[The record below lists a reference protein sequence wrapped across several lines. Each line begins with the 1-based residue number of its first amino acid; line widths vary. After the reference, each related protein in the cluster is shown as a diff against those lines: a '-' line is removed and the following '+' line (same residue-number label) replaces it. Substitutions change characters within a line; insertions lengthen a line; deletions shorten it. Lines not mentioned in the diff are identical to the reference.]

1 MPPTASNL
9 VPANKVHQYKE
20 SASVGLTDHEFLRM
34 RVDESK
40 LYVAPLP
47 IMSGA
52 EDRDGELTN
61 PDGLIDVAYK
71 RSPVVYFNHLHAFS
85 PEAMPIGT
93 CETPDRKYD
102 LHRTANGWD
111 GGTLFHDKTALA
123 EQTFALVVK
132 GVIRGRSI
140 GALDL
145 DLDTYKPQVKRPV
158 MSDGRIIPGKSVAKH
173 HRQYEMVEFSWTAIP
188 ANAEIA
194 TMMKSILSQDRIEG
208 RKLDNALKYTLKHLD
223 LSNPRAGVCS
233 AEKGNQVAY
242 SRKFSQVFG
251 KGLSMNTP
259 VSIQFD
265 SNLYTPE
272 EALQTLRECNPAFVK
287 SRRLEVDT
295 YQGGTILKAVQRSY
309 SGEVEVV
316 EDDRYPGL
324 QLVFAKSG
332 FFSQAEDTE
341 EEPETDETPSN
352 EGGDNERSVVE
363 QIIEQANGGDVKV
376 VEKPAGKDG
385 EPVEGKEQQ
394 TTEKPA
400 EDAEKGGKQPYG
412 KMFLDAFRGH
422 GMKLLEMSG
431 DAMEGLEPE
440 MVEKCGAMRAALKAM
455 IEDIDS
461 YTKERYSGGDAE
473 ESEETDVEDSEDEEA
488 EMVKKAA
495 SLHSFFGKHVEIPK
509 AAKTPESSSNPVD
522 SFMKGLFGI
531 ENTGSEIPKPER
543 DEIAQFVR
551 NIFAG

>member
-1 MPPTASNL
+1 
-9 VPANKVHQYKE
+9 
-20 SASVGLTDHEFLRM
+20 
-34 RVDESK
+34 
-40 LYVAPLP
+40 
-47 IMSGA
+47 
-52 EDRDGELTN
+52 
-61 PDGLIDVAYK
+61 
-71 RSPVVYFNHLHAFS
+71 
-85 PEAMPIGT
+85 
-93 CETPDRKYD
+93 
-102 LHRTANGWD
+102 
-111 GGTLFHDKTALA
+111 
-123 EQTFALVVK
+123 
-132 GVIRGRSI
+132 
-140 GALDL
+140 
-145 DLDTYKPQVKRPV
+145 
-158 MSDGRIIPGKSVAKH
+158 
-173 HRQYEMVEFSWTAIP
+173 
-188 ANAEIA
+188 
-194 TMMKSILSQDRIEG
+194 
-208 RKLDNALKYTLKHLD
+208 
-223 LSNPRAGVCS
+223 
-233 AEKGNQVAY
+233 
-242 SRKFSQVFG
+242 
-251 KGLSMNTP
+251 MNTP

-272 EALQTLRECNPAFVK
+272 EALRTLRECNPVFVK

-341 EEPETDETPSN
+341 EETDTEETPKN
-352 EGGDNERSVVE
+352 EGSDNERSVVE

-385 EPVEGKEQQ
+385 EPVEGQEQHGTQ
-394 TTEKPA
+394 KPV

-422 GMKLLEMSG
+422 ASKLMEMSG

-440 MVEKCGAMRAALKAM
+440 MIEKCGGMRSALKAM

-461 YTKERYSGGDAE
+461 YTKERYSGGDVE
-473 ESEETDVEDSEDEEA
+473 ESEETEKVEGEDAEENDSEDVEDEDES

-509 AAKTPESSSNPVD
+509 AAKPSESNSNPVG
-522 SFMKGLFGI
+522 SFMKGLFGSD
-531 ENTGSEIPKPER
+531 NTGSEIPKPER